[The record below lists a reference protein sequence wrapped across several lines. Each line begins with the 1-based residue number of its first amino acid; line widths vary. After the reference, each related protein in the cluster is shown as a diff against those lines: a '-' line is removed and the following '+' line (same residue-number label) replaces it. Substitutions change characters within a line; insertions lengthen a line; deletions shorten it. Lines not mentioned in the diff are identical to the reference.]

1 MCIEN
6 DINYWV
12 KFYIWTT
19 PPKQKIRASAHFHI
33 YAYKNSDY
41 LIGQLLHLLR
51 CVYTGAEKIE
61 SVWMGRRFCRQF
73 IASRYL
79 TRTFLVGNLQVLCWR
94 TVPVRNNQI
103 GEVARS
109 SEPFIRQAFVTD
121 AADGVPFDEDDF
133 KRRVFALRK
142 RSTHAI
148 PKPGRRF
155 YVCSLSHT
163 VIVYKGQFTSDQ
175 LWAYFDDLQVK
186 SFTCSKHVLLRV
198 LDFWKTMGYAKGKD

>member
-1 MCIEN
+1 ME
-6 DINYWV
+6 
-12 KFYIWTT
+12 
-19 PPKQKIRASAHFHI
+19 
-33 YAYKNSDY
+33 
-41 LIGQLLHLLR
+41 
-51 CVYTGAEKIE
+51 
-61 SVWMGRRFCRQF
+61 RRFCGQF

-79 TRTFLVGNLQVLCWR
+79 TRTFLLDNLQVLCWR

-109 SEPFIRQAFVTD
+109 SEPFIRQVFVAD
-121 AADGVPFDEDDF
+121 AADNGVPFDEDDF

-186 SFTCSKHVLLRV
+186 NFTCSKNVLFRV
-198 LDFWKTMGYAKGKD
+198 LDF

>member
-1 MCIEN
+1 MYSVPADRVTYDRRRFVEQDAN
-6 DINYWV
+6 SHYTLPARMAAAGSRGMRVLRSSNRD
-12 KFYIWTT
+12 
-19 PPKQKIRASAHFHI
+19 RAS
-33 YAYKNSDY
+33 S
-41 LIGQLLHLLR
+41 
-51 CVYTGAEKIE
+51 
-61 SVWMGRRFCRQF
+61 S
-73 IASRYL
+73 S
-79 TRTFLVGNLQVLCWR
+79 LQVLCWR

-109 SEPFIRQAFVTD
+109 SEPFIRQAFVVD
-121 AADGVPFDEDDF
+121 AADVYDEDDF

-175 LWAYFDDLQVK
+175 LWAYFTDLQV
-186 SFTCSKHVLLRV
+186 
-198 LDFWKTMGYAKGKD
+198 D